1 MYNGIIAIQM
11 TQSTPS
17 GTYNAVTLESE
28 GGATIT
34 YTVQREEENVF
45 LNDIALTVNHAISSK
60 GEATLAFVIADDMD
74 IMYSGNYKGIVTFT
88 VSIAAVST
96 ISLCLNH
103 FLRQWVAIIALP
115 SEHHIQN
122 LIKKHIY
129 YGDTHNELF

>member
-1 MYNGIIAIQM
+1 MKVTPSGRQILDDKGMYNGIIAIQM

-96 ISLCLNH
+96 I
-103 FLRQWVAIIALP
+103 
-115 SEHHIQN
+115 
-122 LIKKHIY
+122 
-129 YGDTHNELF
+129 